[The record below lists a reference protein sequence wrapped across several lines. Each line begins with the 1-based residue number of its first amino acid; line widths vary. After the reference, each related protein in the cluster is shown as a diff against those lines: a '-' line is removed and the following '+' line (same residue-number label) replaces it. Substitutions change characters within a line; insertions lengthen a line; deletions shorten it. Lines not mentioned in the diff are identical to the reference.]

1 MKRIFLLLFCVIMAV
16 DIFAVI
22 DATKGLQAL
31 QQKDGVRV
39 ERQAT
44 SATKYSYLL
53 LTNDNNYAV
62 AVTYEVGGK
71 HAGLVYLNVTETKRS
86 HTAYLDTLKVDI
98 KVMRDNRVLKG
109 QEQHN
114 RTKRDGRR

>member
-53 LTNDNNYAV
+53 LSN
-62 AVTYEVGGK
+62 
-71 HAGLVYLNVTETKRS
+71 
-86 HTAYLDTLKVDI
+86 
-98 KVMRDNRVLKG
+98 
-109 QEQHN
+109 
-114 RTKRDGRR
+114 

>member
-62 AVTYEVGGK
+62 AVTYEVDGK
-71 HAGLVYLNVTETKRS
+71 HAGLVYLNATETKRS

-114 RTKRDGRR
+114 RTKRDRRR